1 MIEIASTELDG
12 VKILTL
18 PRFFDERGFFCESW
32 NEEKLRVAGI
42 DINFVQDNHSFSALA
57 GTVRG
62 LHFQKPPKAQ
72 AKLVRCSRG
81 RLLDVA
87 VDLRSSSPTFG
98 RSVCVEL
105 SFENAKQ
112 VFIPEGFAHGFVTL
126 ADDTEISYKCS
137 DYYAP
142 GCDCSLAFDDVD
154 LNINWGIARDAAILS
169 EKDAKAPLFKELENP
184 F

>member
-1 MIEIASTELDG
+1 MIEITSTELDG
-12 VKILTL
+12 VKILTP

-32 NEEKLRVAGI
+32 NEEKLRAAGI

-72 AKLVRCSRG
+72 AKLVRCTRG
-81 RLLDVA
+81 RLIDVA

-105 SFENAKQ
+105 SFDNGKQ
-112 VFIPEGFAHGFVTL
+112 VLIPEGFAHGFVTMV
-126 ADDTEISYKCS
+126 DDTEISYKCS

-142 GCDCSLAFDDVD
+142 DCDRSLAFDDVH
-154 LNINWGIARDAAILS
+154 LNINWGIARDAAKLS
-169 EKDAKAPLFKELENP
+169 EKDAKAPSFKELDNP